1 MTTSSD
7 QTITT
12 ADVVAYE
19 DNKPLDIIGYAAVK
33 PSGVAKGKRSAEY
46 IVDHEV
52 PLSDLTE
59 DELDRLVEYRASLKV
74 RDVEYQETM
83 EAMNAAQ
90 AEIIAIHENAAT
102 DAKAVLNKLIEQ
114 AYAGGVGV

>member
-19 DNKPLDIIGYAAVK
+19 DGKPLDIIGYAAVK
-33 PSGVAKGKRSAEY
+33 PSGPAKGERTAEY

-59 DELDRLVEYRASLKV
+59 DELDRLVEYRAELKV
-74 RDVEYQETM
+74 RDQEYQETID
-83 EAMNAAQ
+83 AMNAAQ
-90 AEIIAIHENAAT
+90 EEIIAIHENAAGS
-102 DAKAVLNKLIEQ
+102 AKAVLNKLIEQ
-114 AYAGGVGV
+114 AYNGGVQA